1 MHPSANP
8 VETFM
13 KPLGKAMKIAHNGS
27 TSQQTAL
34 AQLLDNYRDTPHP
47 ATGVTPA
54 AMLFRDAPNSV
65 FPGVTVSA
73 EQIAAARERDREA
86 KVQRQME
93 VNDSK
98 YKKKSDVKE
107 GDWVLIRNFSK
118 TSKFDPIFQTEPCKV
133 TEISDGWVVVERE
146 GIRYRRHR
154 DDIKVVPDYQLISHP
169 APMQAEQHM
178 QWAFTNGYDE
188 EDAAFYIPLQ
198 HATASPQQGDVSG
211 QVTTRQSTRLQQQ
224 QGSPAS
230 VGPLGHQEENSA
242 QGGSSAQATQG
253 DAQQGS
259 HQHVHPQ
266 GVAVENAGATP
277 VDGFEW
283 RRGTQQANGLAEAE
297 GSPPSHHG
305 GGRGQGTQQADRL
318 AKHCAQQPSPHVDG
332 VGWRHGV
339 QQANEVAEGT
349 PQLSLPSHHGGG
361 RGRVPSREEEEDDP
375 ACAEF
380 SAGKR
385 HNSEILDIPSR
396 L

>member
-133 TEISDGWVVVERE
+133 TEISDGWVAVERE

-154 DDIKVVPDYQLISHP
+154 DDIKVVPDYQSISHP
-169 APMQAEQHM
+169 APMQAEQ
-178 QWAFTNGYDE
+178 N
-188 EDAAFYIPLQ
+188 
-198 HATASPQQGDVSG
+198 V
-211 QVTTRQSTRLQQQ
+211 
-224 QGSPAS
+224 
-230 VGPLGHQEENSA
+230 
-242 QGGSSAQATQG
+242 
-253 DAQQGS
+253 
-259 HQHVHPQ
+259 
-266 GVAVENAGATP
+266 
-277 VDGFEW
+277 
-283 RRGTQQANGLAEAE
+283 
-297 GSPPSHHG
+297 
-305 GGRGQGTQQADRL
+305 
-318 AKHCAQQPSPHVDG
+318 
-332 VGWRHGV
+332 
-339 QQANEVAEGT
+339 
-349 PQLSLPSHHGGG
+349 
-361 RGRVPSREEEEDDP
+361 
-375 ACAEF
+375 
-380 SAGKR
+380 
-385 HNSEILDIPSR
+385 
-396 L
+396 